1 MNMAQ
6 HWPHIIASIMSGFTC
21 CVTGWWYLS
30 IAAMPRLDRLRSSME
45 IRRRD
50 ALRSG
55 STLYRDLEPVVD
67 DLSTWFAR
75 PRSTPHPDLSRLEP
89 TLILATPIPWQPEE
103 YLAVKW
109 LEGIGLGLTMAGLA
123 LLVELGPV
131 MAMLLVMVVPYVWA
145 KLQVRSVVQT
155 ADLYRAGVRRRLAF
169 AMDLMALML
178 EAGAATFGECLEAVE
193 RETGGTPLGTEFQR
207 ARTRLNQGAAQ
218 KAVLSEMDERLD
230 DVDVQSMV
238 LAVNTAEERGSKLKD
253 TLRNLA
259 EQMRI
264 RQIQRMEKAAE
275 EAKVQITFPAMVVMV
290 ACLLLVAAPIMLT
303 SLY

>member
-1 MNMAQ
+1 MIMAQ
-6 HWPHIIASIMSGFTC
+6 YWPQVVASVLSGITC

-30 IAAMPRLDRLRSSME
+30 VAGMPRLDRLRSSME
-45 IRRRD
+45 VRRRES
-50 ALRSG
+50 LRAG
-55 STLYRDLEPVVD
+55 SSLYKDLEPVVD
-67 DLSTWFAR
+67 DLATWFAR
-75 PRSTPHPDLSRLEP
+75 PRHTPHPDLFKLEP

-123 LLVELGPV
+123 LLVELGSV
-131 MAMLLVMVVPYVWA
+131 MAMLLIIVVPYVWA
-145 KLQVRSVVQT
+145 KLQVRSVVQA

-169 AMDLMALML
+169 AMDLMALLL

-193 RETGGTPLGTEFQR
+193 RETAGTPLGSEFQR
-207 ARTRLNQGAAQ
+207 ARTRLNQGATQ